1 LEVSLNKKNDNSVFN
16 FLLFKMMMFYPIE
29 LIIFCIIIIIMVTIV
44 ITILIYSSW
53 YDNIINNIYY
63 SSSKIEEI
71 DKIIDTMKK
80 DLILNIDK
88 YSFIE
93 INDIINI
100 IISIYIKNNSKY
112 KNDDPDIN
120 NFIEN
125 KRKIIINDVKI
136 NLLINHKNDLI
147 NKIIM
152 EKNLLNTKLT
162 IADLRNIKT
171 NIQEHKKE
179 LENLFD
185 LVNEI
190 NIIDIKITND

>member
-1 LEVSLNKKNDNSVFN
+1 
-16 FLLFKMMMFYPIE
+16 
-29 LIIFCIIIIIMVTIV
+29 MVTIV
-44 ITILIYSSW
+44 ITILIYTSW
-53 YDNIINNIYY
+53 YDNVVNNKYY

>member
-1 LEVSLNKKNDNSVFN
+1 
-16 FLLFKMMMFYPIE
+16 MFSYTF
-29 LIIFCIIIIIMVTIV
+29 IILCCITIYISTV
-44 ITILIYSSW
+44 ILGILIYSC
-53 YDNIINNIYY
+53 YIDTKKIKY
-63 SSSKIEEI
+63 SSSKNEEI
-71 DKIIDTMKK
+71 IKIINTMKK

-100 IISIYIKNNSKY
+100 IISIYIKNNCEY
-112 KNDDPDIN
+112 NDEDDIN

-125 KRKIIINDVKI
+125 KRKTIINDLKR
-136 NLLINHKNDLI
+136 NLLMNYKNDMI

-152 EKNLLNTKLT
+152 EKNILNTKLT
-162 IADLRNIKT
+162 IIDLRNIKN
-171 NIQEHKKE
+171 NIEEHKKE
-179 LENLFD
+179 LNNLFE